1 MGCGASLPSAE
12 AFLVPTDD
20 LRCLHEPTASLETI
34 RVAPEFRVFILPV
47 IQTSPVLHGAD
58 VTIKAA
64 DGTSVLT
71 AIEMRQSGK
80 NDKRYVNIK
89 DGSGALR
96 ARMFGTHEAAL
107 IYATTP
113 AYEGQQPSAKTKD
126 GTFAWAKMWKKVTSL
141 SDHYMICL
149 ATNDDEYEKK
159 GSADLASKLRA
170 DAASMRKFVMA
181 PRKRVGM
188 DEVGGLNNEVID
200 GGILYANRRFFIP
213 WGWYANAVSS
223 LCSTSWSIM
232 EGLVRPQ
239 TPSFS

>member
-34 RVAPEFRVFILPV
+34 RVAPEFRIFILPV

-107 IYATTP
+107 IYSTTP

-159 GSADLASKLRA
+159 GSFEARA
-170 DAASMRKFVMA
+170 PSAATPSMAVKYKGGGCCLIAYKAIDEGVMA
-181 PRKRVGM
+181 GSKGYEITMQRGM
-188 DEVGGLNNEVID
+188 DALLMVALVAVRDGALGPPIPASGG
-200 GGILYANRRFFIP
+200 GGA
-213 WGWYANAVSS
+213 
-223 LCSTSWSIM
+223 
-232 EGLVRPQ
+232 
-239 TPSFS
+239 